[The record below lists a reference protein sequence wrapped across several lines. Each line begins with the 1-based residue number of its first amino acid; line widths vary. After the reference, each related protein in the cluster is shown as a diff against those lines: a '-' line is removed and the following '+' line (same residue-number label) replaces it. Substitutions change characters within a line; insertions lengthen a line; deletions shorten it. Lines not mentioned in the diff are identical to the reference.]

1 MKVKD
6 LFVDKQKLQIKIK
19 EITKEIK
26 NSFNFIKNIALV
38 DNENIDLIIITNNIE
53 TDDFMETYNELY
65 NFIAEKIDM
74 GIDLLILEEN
84 EFEKEKSKFNIIQ
97 IV

>member
-1 MKVKD
+1 MKVKN
-6 LFVDKQKLQIKIK
+6 LFIDKQKLQIKIK

-38 DNENIDLIIITNNIE
+38 DNEDIDLIIITNNIE

-84 EFEKEKSKFNIIQ
+84 EFKKEKIKFNIIQ

>member
-26 NSFNFIKNIALV
+26 NSFNFIKNIVLV

-53 TDDFMETYNELY
+53 TDYFMETYNELY

-84 EFEKEKSKFNIIQ
+84 EFKKEKSKFNIIQ